1 MACTNSVDIYI
12 LWWIV
17 KNKRSSSG
25 LVDRAARMPEVL
37 YLPWCLASY
46 PPLHRSPPT
55 PVSRWPACCP
65 QCTSTQPELRAPQY
79 ALGKAWAAKG
89 TRSLSRLYWIFL
101 NGLTSAHAALK
112 YWTGRTFKYRKT
124 CRLEMIAPY
133 IIYSSYDHILEG
145 VLFCFAFFKLNI
157 PFLFIGKKWLSS
169 VPPQQGIIQMQQINM
184 EYCHICD
191 LIYRSFVF
199 LWSFCYDCC

>member
-1 MACTNSVDIYI
+1 MACTNSADIYI

-65 QCTSTQPELRAPQY
+65 QCTSTQPRLRVPQP
-79 ALGKAWAAKG
+79 AVGKAWAAQS
-89 TRSLSRLYWIFL
+89 THWLSQSKWNLVKD
-101 NGLTSAHAALK
+101 LTSVHTALR
-112 YWTGRTFKYRKT
+112 YWTAGRTDKYRKT
-124 CRLEMIAPY
+124 SRLEMIAVY
-133 IIYSSYDHILEG
+133 IYICIANLVHMTTS
-145 VLFCFAFFKLNI
+145 
-157 PFLFIGKKWLSS
+157 W
-169 VPPQQGIIQMQQINM
+169 QI
-184 EYCHICD
+184 C
-191 LIYRSFVF
+191 SK
-199 LWSFCYDCC
+199 S